1 MNTDSENVCN
11 ILGRIMIFKLIITEY
26 LNWIQRAQNRVK
38 WFAFVETVMNLQIL
52 LNQVFLDHMNSY

>member
-1 MNTDSENVCN
+1 MNTDSENVYN